1 MKWVFNL
8 EERILLNLQKRKF
21 MESLT
26 IYLKNKEQVDF
37 LNQLL
42 QHLDFVVMPAKISKR
57 GNGKRKE
64 HSIFSSAGIWANR
77 NITQEDLRAKAWK
90 RS

>member
-1 MKWVFNL
+1 MK
-8 EERILLNLQKRKF
+8 ERILLNLQKRKF

-26 IYLKNKEQVDF
+26 IYIKNKEQVDL
-37 LNQLL
+37 LNQFL
-42 QHLDFVVMPAKISKR
+42 QHLDFVVMPATITKK

-77 NITQEDLRAKAWK
+77 NITQEELRAKAWN

>member
-1 MKWVFNL
+1 
-8 EERILLNLQKRKF
+8 

-26 IYLKNKEQVDF
+26 IYIKNKEQVYL

-42 QHLDFVVMPAKISKR
+42 QHLDFVVMPLEVKKK
-57 GNGKRKE
+57 NTTKHNE

-77 NITQEDLRAKAWK
+77 DITQEDLRTKAWK
-90 RS
+90 RN